1 MRQIVAMGG
10 GGFLMEPENPLLDDF
25 VLKLKRGPD
34 SRVCLLP
41 TASGDSDRMIAQFYT
56 WLAPRCRGTHL
67 PLYNRIHDDVEKLL
81 MAQDI
86 IYVGGGNTANMLA
99 VWRTHGVDRALRR
112 AYDAG
117 IVLAGVSA
125 GGLCWFD
132 GGLTDSFGG
141 LMQLDDGLGFL
152 TGSFCAHY
160 DQGERRPSYERLVAQ
175 GLADGWGADDG
186 AALHFVDGRLH
197 DALSSRSNAR
207 IHRVER
213 AGEEAVCTPR
223 RTRYLGAHSSSKFT
237 V

>member
-10 GGFLMEPENPLLDDF
+10 GGFLMEPDNPLLDDY
-25 VLKLKRGPD
+25 VLTLKRGHD

-56 WLAPRCRGTHL
+56 WLGPRCRPTHL
-67 PLYNRIHDDVEKLL
+67 PLFNRIHEDAEALL
-81 MAQDI
+81 MAQDV
-86 IYVGGGNTANMLA
+86 IYVGGGNTVNMLA
-99 VWRTHGVDRALRR
+99 VWRAHGVDRALRR

-117 IVLAGVSA
+117 IVLTGVSA
-125 GGLCWFD
+125 GALCWFD

-141 LMQLDDGLGFL
+141 LAPLDDGLGFVG
-152 TGSFCAHY
+152 GSFCPHY
-160 DQGERRPSYERLVAQ
+160 DQGERRPSYERLVAG

-186 AALHFVDGRLH
+186 AALHFIDGRLH
-197 DALSSRSNAR
+197 DAVASRSSAR
-207 IHRVER
+207 THRVER

-223 RTRYLGAHSSSKFT
+223 RTRYLGARASSKFT